1 MTPSANEIQKL
12 IADIDNLLASGGKR
26 VSRFLSGQAQEPKE
40 VLERIRNFLV
50 RLEEKEA
57 LENGIP
63 NQSSE
68 EPRSPLALAEPSP
81 LLTKFINQG
90 NNQYPLPRPEPNRE
104 QSTVGAGQLKSELSS
119 LIQPLRSEL
128 ELLLQE
134 RAALI
139 HEIRQLEQRRLQ
151 NYSLAQQLTN
161 QEQMITEFLQVLMS
175 RLVPTLTPLL
185 AQTRENSASSSGAN
199 SANSEPATSA
209 TQPLLESPD
218 PAERL
223 TNLARE
229 LDQRLLSL
237 DGTVNVVFEAL
248 QRNINTYHESLS
260 QALARMHSKGMEGE
274 QLMASF
280 LNNLTQHLQ
289 QQSPSSQRS
298 FLEVESDTPASLADP
313 AEITAGVAPQPLE
326 LIQPETSSLTIDPKQ
341 QDTMIAED
349 LDAVLLQLGI
359 DSSQSSQSQTDRKS
373 VV

>member
-1 MTPSANEIQKL
+1 MTSSADEIQKL
-12 IADIDNLLASGGKR
+12 IADIDNLLASGGKL
-26 VSRFLSGQAQEPKE
+26 SRFLSGQVQEPKE

-50 RLEEKEA
+50 RLEEKEG

-63 NQSSE
+63 NQSSKE
-68 EPRSPLALAEPSP
+68 LRSP
-81 LLTKFINQG
+81 LLTKFIDRG
-90 NNQYPLPRPEPNRE
+90 NNQYPLPRPEPNQE
-104 QSTVGAGQLKSELSS
+104 QSAVGSEQLKSEFSS

-139 HEIRQLEQRRLQ
+139 QEIRQLEQRRLQ

-161 QEQMITEFLQVLMS
+161 QEQIITEFLQVLMS
-175 RLVPTLTPLL
+175 HLVPTLAPLL
-185 AQTRENSASSSGAN
+185 AQTRKNSASSSGAN
-199 SANSEPATSA
+199 SGNSEREISA
-209 TQPLLESPD
+209 TQPLLQSPD

-223 TNLARE
+223 THLSGE

-260 QALARMHSKGMEGE
+260 QALARMHSQGMQGE

-289 QQSPSSQRS
+289 QQSPNSQSS
-298 FLEVESDTPASLADP
+298 FLEVESDRLPSLPDP
-313 AEITAGVAPQPLE
+313 AEISAGVAPQALE
-326 LIQPETSSLTIDPKQ
+326 PIQPETSSLTIDPKQ
-341 QDTMIAED
+341 QDTNITED
-349 LDAVLLQLGI
+349 
-359 DSSQSSQSQTDRKS
+359 
-373 VV
+373 